1 MQFIEIARE
10 IDKKEVRILV
20 FDEPTAVLTE
30 TEADRLLESLRRLA
44 ADGIAILFI
53 THRLDEVMA
62 VANRITVLRDGET
75 VARLNRDEAVVER
88 IAELMVGRKVE
99 KVELP
104 PRAKEPSD
112 EDIAL
117 TIDNLVVD
125 MPEMCIRDSYSAPT
139 AACRSLLSFQH

>member
-1 MQFIEIARE
+1 
-10 IDKKEVRILV
+10 DKKEVRILV

-125 MPEMCIRDSYSAPT
+125 MPGEMVRGL
-139 AACRSLLSFQH
+139 SLSVRRGE